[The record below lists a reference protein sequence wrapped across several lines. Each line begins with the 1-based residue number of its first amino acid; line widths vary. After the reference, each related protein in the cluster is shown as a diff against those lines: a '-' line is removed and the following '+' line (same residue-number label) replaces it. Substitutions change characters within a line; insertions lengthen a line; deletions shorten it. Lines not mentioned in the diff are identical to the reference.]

1 MENSKEVVLVTGG
14 TGLVGSALNNIIN
27 TPENK
32 EKYKNYKFIFLY
44 RKWGNLEREKDVGNI
59 FKNLK
64 PKYVIHLAAYVGGLF
79 RNMNEKV
86 AMFEKNMLIN
96 MNIIKHCHTY
106 QVKKLI
112 CCLSTCIFPDKTSY
126 PINESMLHDGPPHT
140 SNDAYAYA
148 KRMMEIHCQT
158 YKEQFNSPFMCVI
171 PTNIYGPGDNF
182 SLEDGHVIPALI
194 HKCYLAKS
202 NNTDFTIRGSGQPL
216 RQFLFSEDLASILI
230 KLLFEYDIN
239 DSIIVSPNEEVPI
252 KTISELI
259 AKHMD
264 FKQDLIFDQSF
275 SDGQYKKTADNSK
288 LLKLF
293 PDYQFTSLSDG
304 MKKTVAWFEKN
315 YDSCRK

>member
-1 MENSKEVVLVTGG
+1 MESSKEVVLVTGG

-27 TPENK
+27 KTENK
-32 EKYKNYKFIFLY
+32 LNFIFLS
-44 RKWGNLEREKDVGNI
+44 RKSGNLEREKDVEHI
-59 FKNLK
+59 FETYN

-96 MNIIKHCHTY
+96 MNIIKYCHTY

-112 CCLSTCIFPDKTSY
+112 CCLSTCIFPDKTTY
-126 PINESMLHDGPPHT
+126 PINESMLHNGAPHT

-158 YKEQFNSPFMCVI
+158 YKEQFKSPFMCVI
-171 PTNIYGPGDNF
+171 PTNIYGPHDNF
-182 SLEDGHVIPALI
+182 SLDDGHVIPALI
-194 HKCYLAKS
+194 HKCYLAKL
-202 NNTDFTIRGSGQPL
+202 NNTDFIICGSGQPL
-216 RQFLFSEDLASILI
+216 RQFLFSEDFAHILI
-230 KLLFEYDIN
+230 KLLIEHESN
-239 DSIIVSPNEEVPI
+239 DSIIVSPNEEVSI
-252 KTISELI
+252 KTVGELI
-259 AKHMD
+259 AKHMNLN
-264 FKQDLIFDQSF
+264 QNIVFDKDF

>member
-14 TGLVGSALNNIIN
+14 TGLVGSALNNIVN
-27 TPENK
+27 TTENK
-32 EKYKNYKFIFLY
+32 LNFIFLS
-44 RKWGNLEREKDVGNI
+44 RKSGNLEREKDVKHI
-59 FKNLK
+59 FETYN

-96 MNIIKHCHTY
+96 MNIIKYCHTY

-112 CCLSTCIFPDKTSY
+112 CCLSTCIFPDKTTY
-126 PINESMLHDGPPHT
+126 PINESMLHNGAPHT

-171 PTNIYGPGDNF
+171 PTNIYGPHDNF

-194 HKCYLAKS
+194 HKCYLAKL

-216 RQFLFSEDLASILI
+216 RQFLFSEDFAHILI
-230 KLLFEYDIN
+230 KLLFEHESN
-239 DSIIVSPNEEVPI
+239 DRIIVSPNEEVSI
-252 KTISELI
+252 KTVGELI
-259 AKHMD
+259 AKHMNLN
-264 FKQDLIFDQSF
+264 QNILFDKDF

-288 LLKLF
+288 LLELF
-293 PDYQFTSLSDG
+293 PDYHFTSLSDG